1 MIAIANLLEPLSSL
15 LFSSLSHPRCK
26 RPIIHPG
33 LFETADTPFPPGPE
47 RDALYAAILSDGIRG
62 LTGAEGS
69 DPPPPRVLGYKTKEV
84 LQRSMS
90 ETEAEEMATSAHAW
104 AGRFLERY
112 VERRWNREMWET
124 AWFCN
129 PPHLRTVPG
138 LSHFQ

>member
-1 MIAIANLLEPLSSL
+1 MCPDSYSASESP
-15 LFSSLSHPRCK
+15 HRCK

-47 RDALYAAILSDGIRG
+47 REALYAAILFDGIRG
-62 LTGAEGS
+62 LTGAP
-69 DPPPPRVLGYKTKEV
+69 DPPPKVQGFKTKEV
-84 LQRSMS
+84 LQRTMS
-90 ETEAEEMATSAHAW
+90 DDDAEAMATSAHAW
-104 AGRFLERY
+104 AGRFLQRY
-112 VERRWNREMWET
+112 VEQRWSQEQWET